1 MKYDR
6 HSWAHRSISDENTL
20 HKLTSPHLRCVQS
33 TRDKWPISN
42 VPFVWRFCCIV
53 NISLFHLSEYR
64 LELEEQLH
72 AWVKSKFNGVGI
84 CIIKEMSCHE
94 LKAIT
99 AVQCRSCKMNDFYC
113 DFVHYLFVHKS
124 QGHFTGSFT
133 EYSNHTGSVHLL
145 ST

>member
-20 HKLTSPHLRCVQS
+20 HNLTSPHLHCVQS

-64 LELEEQLH
+64 LELEEQYH
-72 AWVKSKFNGVGI
+72 AWVKSKFNGVSI
-84 CIIKEMSCHE
+84 YMHRKRNVLSWVKSNYCS
-94 LKAIT
+94 AIYI
-99 AVQCRSCKMNDFYC
+99 M
-113 DFVHYLFVHKS
+113 
-124 QGHFTGSFT
+124 
-133 EYSNHTGSVHLL
+133 
-145 ST
+145 